1 MGTKFVLSL
10 SQTYRYLKSSTVLQG
25 ELYVED
31 IEIESGKVINSK
43 TRNVGDY
50 ATKES
55 GDVHMEKGGP
65 EGAIVLFSL
74 YTKDG
79 SLAESLDKNGNVISE
94 SHIDQFLK

>member
-1 MGTKFVLSL
+1 MRFTNHITIFIKRFSKAAILCIKTKKNNGTL
-10 SQTYRYLKSSTVLQG
+10 R
-25 ELYVED
+25 
-31 IEIESGKVINSK
+31 
-43 TRNVGDY
+43 
-50 ATKES
+50 
-55 GDVHMEKGGP
+55 P

>member
-1 MGTKFVLSL
+1 MCKRFLKFPILRVSGF
-10 SQTYRYLKSSTVLQG
+10 SCFIGLQ
-25 ELYVED
+25 LLL
-31 IEIESGKVINSK
+31 IRTNSNHSFNSK

-50 ATKES
+50 ASKDG
-55 GDVHMEKGGP
+55 GDVHIEKGGP